1 MIFIELNLILTLLL
15 QVSRDIQ
22 SQEFLKGD
30 VDSNKSKVLYEIS
43 LDMRIINKKRQLNDV
58 TDIHHLILIRRRRRR
73 LKGGG
78 AHCKLFG
85 AIVSLK
91 NHIF

>member
-78 AHCKLFG
+78 AHCKLFR